1 VTVIANPSDI
11 VHYVREQPATFADRL
26 RIKRRVRE
34 SKRAGGEEAPS
45 V

>member
-1 VTVIANPSDI
+1 MSAWGNLS
-11 VHYVREQPATFADRL
+11 YVREQLATFADRL
-26 RIKRRVRE
+26 RVERRVRE